1 MVSTLTGLDFIK
13 QVNMLIFECTETAES
28 KPFKREN
35 TRRRGKDHCAAC
47 LQLTGMDFS
56 VSNLFSLF
64 MQVTSVTR
72 MGDFLSFWQK
82 LSYKSSPM
90 ICDFWGFF

>member
-1 MVSTLTGLDFIK
+1 MVSTLNGLDFIK

-64 MQVTSVTR
+64 LQVTSVTR
-72 MGDFLSFWQK
+72 MGDFLSFWQNFLTK
-82 LSYKSSPM
+82 AAQ
-90 ICDFWGFF
+90 